1 MSARILIPLMLL
13 VFAQADQRYFRYQR
27 EISATAAQ
35 EQKQT
40 CATLDVN
47 TFAHSASG
55 LTDLRVYR
63 GTQET
68 PYALRVA
75 APVSTQQASIQP
87 LNLGSRDS
95 SVVFD
100 AEMPQGS
107 YSSLKLDLQEKNF
120 IATVEVSGSQTQ
132 DASGATRLGTYTVFD
147 LTDQKLGRSTVLH
160 LPVSDF
166 RYLHFKIKGPIKPE
180 DVTGFSV
187 EQEPVHPA
195 EYLTNAQTS
204 QVTQQGRSSVAEFT
218 VPANVPVERIEFVPE
233 SSPANFSRNV
243 SIEVTAEQNIKA
255 STPITTYSGE
265 IRRIHHTYNEAAH
278 TGLRIDDEQL
288 AIEIGNAAKT
298 TTSKWTIKIDN
309 GDDLPLPLTAV
320 KLQMQKRAL
329 CFDAMPGAAYTLYYR
344 DPESAAPQYDYASL
358 FQPDNDAAQATL
370 GPEQNNPRFV
380 PRPDTRPFTERHP
393 ALLWIALVVVVIVL
407 GGVALRSARQVPRN

>member
-1 MSARILIPLMLL
+1 MSARILISLMLL
-13 VFAQADQRYFRYQR
+13 FFVQADQRYFRYQR
-27 EISATAAQ
+27 EITITPVQ

-47 TFAHSASG
+47 TFAHAAPG
-55 LTDLRVYR
+55 LADLRVYR

-75 APVSTQQASIQP
+75 APVSTEQASIQP
-87 LNLGSRDS
+87 LNLGSRDG

-107 YSSLKLDLQEKNF
+107 YSSLQLDLQEQNF
-120 IATVEVSGSQTQ
+120 IATIEVSGGQTQ
-132 DASGATRLGTYTVFD
+132 AANGATRLGTYTVFD
-147 LTDQKLGRSTVLH
+147 LTNQKLGRSTVLH

-180 DVTGFSV
+180 DVTGLSI

-195 EYLTNAQTS
+195 EYLTLAQTS
-204 QVTQQGRSSVAEFT
+204 EVAQQGRSSVAEFT
-218 VPANVPVERIEFVPE
+218 VPANVPVERIEFVPA

-243 SIEVTAEQNIKA
+243 SIEVTTEQNKA
-255 STPITTYSGE
+255 SAPSTYSGE

-278 TGLRIDDEQL
+278 TRLRIDDEQL
-288 AIEIGNAAKT
+288 AIEIGNTAKS

-329 CFDAMPGAAYTLYYR
+329 CFDATPGAEYMLYYG
-344 DPESAAPQYDYASL
+344 DSELTAPLYDYASL
-358 FQPDNDAAQATL
+358 FQSDDDAAQATL
-370 GPEQNNPRFV
+370 GPEQNNPRFE
-380 PRPDTRPFTERHP
+380 PRPDTRPFTEKHP